1 MPKRFTDTEIWK
13 NQRWFRK
20 LSPIN
25 KLIFFYI
32 KDQCNHAGIWKID
45 CSDLIDDLGLEDFSL
60 ENFISEMNSDFD
72 KISGNKTYKER
83 VKIIKNNNL
92 WITGFIQFQYESK
105 EKIVSESSCV
115 RTALQILNGLEIYEE
130 SISKGY
136 VTLKS
141 KNTTLNKGSVTDK
154 DKDSISFNTLT
165 SNKYSN
171 ELIASTNWDSEKK
184 YFKNDEV
191 YFYKICS
198 EFKFSKDEINNKI
211 DEFLKS
217 LELGEDFKSVKELK
231 RHFLNWIKKQKKE
244 ISQKPF
250 NPNTAT
256 GTEKAEHYKKMMQSI
271 QGENKSIYSNSYSQN
286 IEDN

>member
-45 CSDLIDDLGLEDFSL
+45 CSDLIDDLGLDSFSL

-83 VKIIKNNNL
+83 VKIIKNNNI

-115 RTALQILNGLEIYEE
+115 RTALQILKGLDIYEE
-130 SISKGY
+130 SINKGY
-136 VTLKS
+136 ITLKQ
-141 KNTTLNKGSVTDK
+141 KGATLNNGFVTDK

-171 ELIASTNWDSEKK
+171 ELIDSNSWDSEKK

-198 EFKFSKDEINNKI
+198 EYKFSKDEINLKI
-211 DEFLKS
+211 EEFLKS

-271 QGENKSIYSNSYSQN
+271 QGDNKSIYSNSYSQN

>member
-1 MPKRFTDTEIWK
+1 
-13 NQRWFRK
+13 
-20 LSPIN
+20 
-25 KLIFFYI
+25 LIFFYI

-45 CSDLIDDLGLEDFSL
+45 CSDLIDDLGLDIFSL

-83 VKIIKNNNL
+83 VKIIKNNNI

-115 RTALQILNGLEIYEE
+115 RTALQIIKGLDIYEE

-136 VTLKS
+136 ITLKQ
-141 KNTTLNKGSVTDK
+141 KNITPNNGLVTDK

-171 ELIASTNWDSEKK
+171 ELIDSNSWESEKK

-198 EFKFSKDEINNKI
+198 EYKFSKDEINLKI
-211 DEFLKS
+211 EEFLKS

-231 RHFLNWIKKQKKE
+231 RHFSNWIKKQKKE
-244 ISQKPF
+244 TSEKPF
-250 NPNTAT
+250 NPHTAT
-256 GTEKAEHYKKMMQSI
+256 GKEKAEHYKKMMQSL
-271 QGENKSIYSNSYSQN
+271 QGDNKSIYSNSYSQN
-286 IEDN
+286 LEDN